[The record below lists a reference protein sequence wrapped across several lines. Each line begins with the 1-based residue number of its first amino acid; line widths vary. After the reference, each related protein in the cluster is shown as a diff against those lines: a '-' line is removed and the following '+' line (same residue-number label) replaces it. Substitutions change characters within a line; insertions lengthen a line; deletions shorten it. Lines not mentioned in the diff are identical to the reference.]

1 MLFAVCKFINKTLR
15 TVLVLVPK
23 RIHCA
28 FLKIRVITQNIVSY
42 RIFELFALQMD
53 LVTEFVQLRSIPF
66 KRLNHFGDKTSMENV
81 QHVIVPIVIKRI
93 S

>member
-1 MLFAVCKFINKTLR
+1 MLYRACKFINQTLMP
-15 TVLVLVPK
+15 VLVLVPK

-28 FLKIRVITQNIVSY
+28 FLKIRVISQNIVSY
-42 RIFELFALQMD
+42 GIFELFALQMD

-81 QHVIVPIVIKRI
+81 RHVIVPIVIKRI